1 MRWIPVA
8 VVSVIVL
15 AAFAKIGSDQ
25 GFDRK
30 VEAFKSAYPAWAQMS
45 ETKRNRLYDQFV
57 SRHPELERWKRPL
70 SLPSAN

>member
-8 VVSVIVL
+8 VVSVIVF
-15 AAFAKIGSDQ
+15 AAFAKIGSDHR
-25 GFDRK
+25 FDRK

-45 ETKRNRLYDQFV
+45 EIERNRLYDQFV